1 MSPAKKPLRLGI
13 RQKMILVLLTVL
25 TIALSITGWI
35 TLRQIN
41 DNVFRE
47 TQTRGEELV
56 RIVSESIAYSV
67 VGYDYQ
73 TIQLLLDKLVT
84 SPDIVYTH
92 VVNSRGNIMATAG
105 LRPKPGS
112 SAEMFSA
119 DIVFDE
125 KVIGQ
130 LTMGLDMTRIVQQ
143 LNKQAEN
150 VVIREA
156 VIVLL
161 IAIGEFLALSYIIMR
176 PVTIISRSLH
186 ADRAN
191 HDNVTLIPLT
201 SHDEFG
207 ELARQFNETRIQL
220 SDANKK
226 LRSRID
232 LADTQLRE
240 TNEQLRKQ
248 SEELKRVNEELRRLS
263 ITDPLTG
270 LYNRREFEQLMAT
283 DILLSLRHNEPNSL
297 MLVDIDFFKKIN
309 DTYGHAAG
317 DRVLRRLSTI
327 LSENL
332 RRSDVLCRLGGEEFV
347 VLCRR
352 ANREKAM
359 LVAENIRRVVEAHE
373 FHTGNQIVH
382 ITISVGIASIPSEDN
397 VRTTDELFQQADSA
411 LYYSK
416 TKGRNRITHFG
427 DITTKIRHEPSLSK
441 T

>member
-1 MSPAKKPLRLGI
+1 
-13 RQKMILVLLTVL
+13 MILVLLTVL
-25 TIALSITGWI
+25 SIALSTTGWV

-56 RIVSESIAYSV
+56 RIVSESISYSV

-92 VVNSRGNIMATAG
+92 VVNSKGNLMATAG
-105 LRPKPGS
+105 LRPKAGS
-112 SAEMFSA
+112 KAEMFSA
-119 DIVFDE
+119 DVVFDD

-130 LTMGLDMTRIVQQ
+130 LTMGLDMSRIVQQ

-161 IAIGEFLALSYIIMR
+161 IAIGEFLALSFIIMR

-186 ADRAN
+186 ADQGD
-191 HDNVTLIPLT
+191 HDHVTLIPL
-201 SHDEFG
+201 SSQDEFG
-207 ELARQFNETRIQL
+207 ELARQFNDTRIQL
-220 SDANKK
+220 ADANKK

-232 LADTQLRE
+232 TADTQLRD

-248 SEELKRVNEELRRLS
+248 SDELKRVNEELRRLS

-270 LYNRREFEQLMAT
+270 LYNRREFEQLMST

-297 MLVDIDFFKKIN
+297 LIVDIDLFKKIN

-317 DRVLRRLSTI
+317 DHVLRRLAVI
-327 LSENL
+327 LTENL

-359 LVAENIRRVVEAHE
+359 LVAENLRRVVETHE
-373 FHTGNQIVH
+373 FHTGDQKIH
-382 ITISVGIASIPSEDN
+382 ITISLGVASIPNDEHA
-397 VRTTDELFQQADSA
+397 RTTDELFQQADSA

-416 TKGRNRITHFG
+416 AKGRNRVTHFG
-427 DITTKIRHEPSLSK
+427 DIATKIRQESSSLK
-441 T
+441 I